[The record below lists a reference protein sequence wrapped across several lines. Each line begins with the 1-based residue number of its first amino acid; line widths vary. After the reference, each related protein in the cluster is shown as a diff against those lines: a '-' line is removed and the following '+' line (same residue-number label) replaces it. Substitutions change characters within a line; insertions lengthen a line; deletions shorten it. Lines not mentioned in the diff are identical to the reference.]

1 MNSIQNQFDDL
12 NNLPQIN
19 ETNLNKLKKST
30 TGNPQ
35 LLREIFQSYIDESR
49 ELIDEIKTGIDQNNH
64 ELYYMAV
71 HSLKGLSA
79 TIGCTRMFHL
89 LKIMDSLN
97 KENQYS
103 ESKSCYTQL
112 EEVFSEAESII
123 KETILK

>member
-1 MNSIQNQFDDL
+1 MTSIQDQLDQL
-12 NNLPQIN
+12 NNFPQIN
-19 ETNLNKLKKST
+19 EANLNSLKKST
-30 TGNPQ
+30 VSNPQ
-35 LLREIFQSYIDESR
+35 LLEEIFQSYIDESK
-49 ELIDEIKTGIDQNNH
+49 ELIDEIKTGIEQNNQ
-64 ELYYMAV
+64 ELYYTAV

-97 KENQYS
+97 KENQFS
-103 ESKSCYTQL
+103 ESQSCYKQL